1 MGKRQIPDPPNFK
14 KYGVP
19 FYSVAWI
26 PQHVVKSRQI
36 ETADES
42 SDSDHSTSPATEAEK
57 EPATVAGNYLLF
69 AGGGGAGHSGIPNAL
84 VIAHFDVASNSL
96 SDQPVCKLGTD
107 SELPYRMALNSNGDG
122 LICAMETPMVC
133 RWFDWD
139 QNKSSEIHK
148 LSLKL
153 SEKVLSQLED
163 VGQQLAL
170 AFNNDGTALAAG
182 GEDGNLRVF
191 KWPSMEIILN
201 ETNAHSSLKDLHF
214 SSDGKLLA
222 SLGSG
227 GPCKVWDVSSSMV
240 LSSLSNENRE
250 TFSSCRFSQTNDE
263 TLILYIAAM
272 TDKGGSILTWNT
284 QTWER
289 MASKHIIRDP
299 ISAFNVSADGKPQGC
314 ILTRTY
320 FFCFGGLTC
329 SGTPSGDIVVVNST
343 NMQIHTMIKKAH
355 LGIVTALAFSPDSRA
370 VASVSMD
377 SSARVTIIEEKKT
390 NGLSLW
396 IALFII
402 LLAVAAYF
410 LRQEIEK

>member
-299 ISAFNVSADGKPQGC
+299 ISAFNVSADGKFLAC
-314 ILTRTY
+314 
-320 FFCFGGLTC
+320 
-329 SGTPSGDIVVVNST
+329 GTPSGDIVVVNST

>member
-299 ISAFNVSADGKPQGC
+299 ISAFNVSADGKFLAC
-314 ILTRTY
+314 
-320 FFCFGGLTC
+320 
-329 SGTPSGDIVVVNST
+329 GTPSGDIVVVNST

-390 NGLSLW
+390 NGHTTIWRLLEVYCCHPSSANLHIWNSSPELSLM
-396 IALFII
+396 
-402 LLAVAAYF
+402 V
-410 LRQEIEK
+410 K

>member
-299 ISAFNVSADGKPQGC
+299 ISAFNVSADGN
-314 ILTRTY
+314 
-320 FFCFGGLTC
+320 
-329 SGTPSGDIVVVNST
+329 GTPSGDIVVVNST

>member
-1 MGKRQIPDPPNFK
+1 MSPRTPI
-14 KYGVP
+14 
-19 FYSVAWI
+19 
-26 PQHVVKSRQI
+26 
-36 ETADES
+36 TALRRRPRRRRNPRRS
-42 SDSDHSTSPATEAEK
+42 PVTTCCSPAAAEQ
-57 EPATVAGNYLLF
+57 ATAVSPMLWLLRT
-69 AGGGGAGHSGIPNAL
+69 SMSRRIL
-84 VIAHFDVASNSL
+84 SL
-96 SDQPVCKLGTD
+96 IN
-107 SELPYRMALNSNGDG
+107 RMALNSNGDG

-299 ISAFNVSADGKPQGC
+299 ISAFNVSADGKFLAC
-314 ILTRTY
+314 
-320 FFCFGGLTC
+320 
-329 SGTPSGDIVVVNST
+329 GTPSGDIVVVNST

>member
-36 ETADES
+36 ET
-42 SDSDHSTSPATEAEK
+42 
-57 EPATVAGNYLLF
+57 AGNYLLF

-182 GEDGNLRVF
+182 G
-191 KWPSMEIILN
+191 
-201 ETNAHSSLKDLHF
+201 
-214 SSDGKLLA
+214 
-222 SLGSG
+222 G
-227 GPCKVWDVSSSMV
+227 GWQS
-240 LSSLSNENRE
+240 
-250 TFSSCRFSQTNDE
+250 
-263 TLILYIAAM
+263 
-272 TDKGGSILTWNT
+272 KGF
-284 QTWER
+284 Q
-289 MASKHIIRDP
+289 
-299 ISAFNVSADGKPQGC
+299 
-314 ILTRTY
+314 
-320 FFCFGGLTC
+320 
-329 SGTPSGDIVVVNST
+329 
-343 NMQIHTMIKKAH
+343 
-355 LGIVTALAFSPDSRA
+355 
-370 VASVSMD
+370 VA
-377 SSARVTIIEEKKT
+377 
-390 NGLSLW
+390 
-396 IALFII
+396 
-402 LLAVAAYF
+402 
-410 LRQEIEK
+410 

>member
-299 ISAFNVSADGKPQGC
+299 ISAFNVSADGKFLAC
-314 ILTRTY
+314 
-320 FFCFGGLTC
+320 
-329 SGTPSGDIVVVNST
+329 GTPSGDIVVVNST

-390 NGLSLW
+390 NAGLSLW